1 MNSLFETIRNL
12 GVGRLVA
19 MAGVTLAIIGFF
31 LFMWNRLSTGQLAV
45 LFTDLDS
52 RDSNQI
58 VANLQGANVHHKVS
72 KDGSRIMVPADQVN
86 QLRLSLAQQGIPAS
100 GSIGYELFDRDQSIG
115 TSSFVQNINRIRALE
130 GELARTIAGFQS
142 VRSARVHLVL
152 PRRELFSRQQVEPS
166 ASVILRMRGAVRLD
180 RAQIQAVQHLVANAV
195 PSLKA
200 SRISIVDDRGA
211 LLARGGDK
219 GDGQGA
225 GETANELKVAF
236 EGRMTR
242 TLEQLL
248 EPSVGMGNVRAE
260 VRADM
265 DFDRIV
271 TQEEKY
277 DPQGQVIR
285 SSQNITESSSSTEAK
300 SDAVSVAQ
308 NLPDAPNQEAGQGG
322 SQTGSQRTEESTNFE
337 ISKTVTNHVKEIGTV
352 RRLSVAVLIN
362 GTTTT
367 EADGKETYKPRSKEE
382 LDNIEKLVKSAIGFD
397 AGRNDKIEVVNMRFA
412 PLPQTIDDERTT
424 FFGFTT
430 ADIRRIIEV
439 LALAFVGILVM
450 LLFVRPMVLK
460 IFESTQAASRA
471 RIGADGEAQLLAGAG
486 MAQIPG
492 PAEGQVD
499 ENGMP
504 VQASATEP
512 TTSTLDSGEESV
524 MPITPKKASRIDI
537 NLDALEGNLEET
549 SLMKIGEIVDKH
561 PEAAIAVIRNWLTQD
576 KGY

>member
-1 MNSLFETIRNL
+1 
-12 GVGRLVA
+12 
-19 MAGVTLAIIGFF
+19 
-31 LFMWNRLSTGQLAV
+31 
-45 LFTDLDS
+45 
-52 RDSNQI
+52 
-58 VANLQGANVHHKVS
+58 
-72 KDGSRIMVPADQVN
+72 
-86 QLRLSLAQQGIPAS
+86 
-100 GSIGYELFDRDQSIG
+100 
-115 TSSFVQNINRIRALE
+115 
-130 GELARTIAGFQS
+130 
-142 VRSARVHLVL
+142 
-152 PRRELFSRQQVEPS
+152 
-166 ASVILRMRGAVRLD
+166 MRGAVRLD

-337 ISKTVTNHVKEIGTV
+337 IS
-352 RRLSVAVLIN
+352 
-362 GTTTT
+362 
-367 EADGKETYKPRSKEE
+367 
-382 LDNIEKLVKSAIGFD
+382 
-397 AGRNDKIEVVNMRFA
+397 
-412 PLPQTIDDERTT
+412 
-424 FFGFTT
+424 
-430 ADIRRIIEV
+430 
-439 LALAFVGILVM
+439 
-450 LLFVRPMVLK
+450 
-460 IFESTQAASRA
+460 
-471 RIGADGEAQLLAGAG
+471 
-486 MAQIPG
+486 
-492 PAEGQVD
+492 
-499 ENGMP
+499 
-504 VQASATEP
+504 
-512 TTSTLDSGEESV
+512 
-524 MPITPKKASRIDI
+524 
-537 NLDALEGNLEET
+537 
-549 SLMKIGEIVDKH
+549 
-561 PEAAIAVIRNWLTQD
+561 
-576 KGY
+576 